1 MNMDLKEL
9 LGDELYAQ
17 VDAKIA
23 EVNGADDRKE
33 NPVKFV
39 DLSEGAYVSKEK
51 YTGLKTEA
59 DGYKKQLTEANTTIE
74 SYKEM
79 DIEGIKKSAD
89 EWKQKYETDTAA
101 LNQQI
106 ETQKRTFAAEK
117 YLDGQKI
124 KSPLARKSILSDFM
138 AQNLEFKDGT
148 FVGADDYMKKMREQY
163 PNDFE
168 NKQKVEPPQK
178 KTWVRGTSGTY
189 KPGVVDSEES
199 YLKQKYGAGVSVQNV
214 GKDQSSID
222 RIGAGT
228 AGTGNVVIASNILE
242 QMANDPEKAAYYEKK
257 IQEHFDSLPQTEA
270 FMAAVGHKITSCGV
284 VVHEDG
290 TVTYYLSGEE
300 SPEKKAKVEAEQ
312 KEKQEKKAAR
322 HQENLK
328 RSQEAAEKRR
338 QEMKIAYRKQTM
350 EEMLANRTMDAG
362 RVTYTSTSA
371 VMGSA
376 IEAYEKNIMDVAG
389 ILK

>member
-1 MNMDLKEL
+1 MSI
-9 LGDELYAQ
+9 LGVSGALAGVYQYANK
-17 VDAKIA
+17 A
-23 EVNGADDRKE
+23 
-33 NPVKFV
+33 
-39 DLSEGAYVSKEK
+39 
-51 YTGLKTEA
+51 
-59 DGYKKQLTEANTTIE
+59 
-74 SYKEM
+74 
-79 DIEGIKKSAD
+79 
-89 EWKQKYETDTAA
+89 QKTAA
-101 LNQQI
+101 NKAGFTEQL
-106 ETQKRTFAAEK
+106 QKTGEA
-117 YLDGQKI
+117 GI
-124 KSPLARKSILSDFM
+124 S
-138 AQNLEFKDGT
+138 
-148 FVGADDYMKKMREQY
+148 
-163 PNDFE
+163 
-168 NKQKVEPPQK
+168 
-178 KTWVRGTSGTY
+178 KTDAYT
-189 KPGVVDSEES
+189 E

-312 KEKQEKKAAR
+312 KAKQEKKAAR
-322 HQENLK
+322 RQENLK
-328 RSQEAAEKRR
+328 RSQEAAKKRR
-338 QEMKIAYRKQTM
+338 QEMEIAYRKQTM
-350 EEMLANRTMDAG
+350 EEMLASRTMDAG

-376 IEAYEKNIMDVAG
+376 IAAYEKNIMDVAG

>member
-1 MNMDLKEL
+1 MSI
-9 LGDELYAQ
+9 LGVSGALAGVYQYANK
-17 VDAKIA
+17 A
-23 EVNGADDRKE
+23 
-33 NPVKFV
+33 
-39 DLSEGAYVSKEK
+39 
-51 YTGLKTEA
+51 
-59 DGYKKQLTEANTTIE
+59 
-74 SYKEM
+74 
-79 DIEGIKKSAD
+79 
-89 EWKQKYETDTAA
+89 QKTAA
-101 LNQQI
+101 NKAGFTEQL
-106 ETQKRTFAAEK
+106 QKM
-117 YLDGQKI
+117 G
-124 KSPLARKSILSDFM
+124 
-138 AQNLEFKDGT
+138 
-148 FVGADDYMKKMREQY
+148 GAGIS
-163 PNDFE
+163 
-168 NKQKVEPPQK
+168 
-178 KTWVRGTSGTY
+178 KTDAYT
-189 KPGVVDSEES
+189 E

-222 RIGAGT
+222 RVGAGT

-312 KEKQEKKAAR
+312 KAKQEKKAAR

-338 QEMKIAYRKQTM
+338 QEMEIAYRKQTM
-350 EEMLANRTMDAG
+350 EEMLASRVIQTG
-362 RVTYTSTSA
+362 GVTYAGTPGSLR
-371 VMGSA
+371 SA
-376 IEAYEKNIMDVAG
+376 IAGYEMSALTMTS